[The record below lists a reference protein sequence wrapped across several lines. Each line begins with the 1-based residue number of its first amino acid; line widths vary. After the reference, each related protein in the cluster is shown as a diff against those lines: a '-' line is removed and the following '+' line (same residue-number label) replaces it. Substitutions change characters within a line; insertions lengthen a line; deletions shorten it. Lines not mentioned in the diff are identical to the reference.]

1 MNIHINYG
9 CCCDTGSFSVLRS
22 YFRKARWIVP
32 GAILL
37 FTPKCPVCFASYF
50 ALVTGVGLSLTAA
63 NSLRWYLV
71 VFCGGALIFII
82 SRSIIRMANRG
93 TMTTNDRVTC
103 HK

>member
-1 MNIHINYG
+1 
-9 CCCDTGSFSVLRS
+9 L
-22 YFRKARWIVP
+22 RKARWIVP

-63 NSLRWYLV
+63 NFLRWYLV
-71 VFCGGALIFII
+71 VFCSGMLMFVA

-93 TMTTNDRVTC
+93 TMTPNDCVSC

>member
-1 MNIHINYG
+1 MQHN
-9 CCCDTGSFSVLRS
+9 CCCDTESVTVFRAML
-22 YFRKARWIVP
+22 RKARWIVP

-71 VFCGGALIFII
+71 VFCGGMLMFVAF
-82 SRSIIRMANRG
+82 RSIIRMANRG

-103 HK
+103 HE

>member
-1 MNIHINYG
+1 M
-9 CCCDTGSFSVLRS
+9 L
-22 YFRKARWIVP
+22 RKARWIVP
-32 GAILL
+32 VAILL

-71 VFCGGALIFII
+71 VFCGGALMFIA

-93 TMTTNDRVTC
+93 TMTTNDRVTR

>member
-1 MNIHINYG
+1 MNKNIHYG
-9 CCCDTGSFSVLRS
+9 CCCVTGSSTVFQS
-22 YFRKARWIVP
+22 YLRKARWIVP

-71 VFCGGALIFII
+71 VFCSGMLMFVA